1 MGMTCDRVRELASGF
16 VLGALD
22 ASEMIAVSDHL
33 DSCSK
38 PHPELEDFGGVLP
51 YLAESLDPVEPPAW
65 LRESV
70 IAAAKADL
78 TSRHRVGMPL
88 ALPAVAAAAPTAL
101 DQVTAPAAGVV
112 SIHTAR
118 SSRRRRALTWA
129 TRIAAAAAVVVLA
142 GYALVLQGDLD
153 KAKKVQADN
162 AKLNYMWAQ
171 PDTLKAVLTASDGS
185 GASGMAALR
194 PTGSIIV
201 NLYGLAPTKGDEV
214 YMVWLTPD
222 NATPIK
228 VGSLTVDDL
237 GNGTLVVDN
246 VPTSSSL
253 WLFVC
258 REPNGKVT
266 RPTGPT
272 VLSGTFSL

>member
-1 MGMTCDRVRELASGF
+1 M
-16 VLGALD
+16 
-22 ASEMIAVSDHL
+22 
-33 DSCSK
+33 
-38 PHPELEDFGGVLP
+38 
-51 YLAESLDPVEPPAW
+51 
-65 LRESV
+65 
-70 IAAAKADL
+70 
-78 TSRHRVGMPL
+78 
-88 ALPAVAAAAPTAL
+88 
-101 DQVTAPAAGVV
+101 
-112 SIHTAR
+112 
-118 SSRRRRALTWA
+118 
-129 TRIAAAAAVVVLA
+129 VLA